1 MDHLISY
8 VFWIDII
15 QGSAGERKLFP
26 ASPGLGFSG
35 AGFWK
40 GCDWLNGCGW
50 KKRHFNGG
58 IINNGN
64 VMKHINGG
72 IINNGN
78 IMKYLWDYHGS
89 CNLDEL

>member
-1 MDHLISY
+1 LDRHNPGISWRAEAVPSIARPW
-8 VFWIDII
+8 VFR
-15 QGSAGERKLFP
+15 SRFLE
-26 ASPGLGFSG
+26 GLRL
-35 AGFWK
+35 AE
-40 GCDWLNGCGW
+40 WLW
-50 KKRHFNGG
+50 MEKRHFNGG